1 MRRAASLL
9 VLVLLLLLP
18 VSFWWLLARP
28 LPALDGVVVLNQLRS
43 SVIVQFDGRGVPF
56 IESPSEEDAYVAQG
70 YLQARDRLF
79 QMDMLRRTA
88 LGELSEIFGPACLPS
103 DKLVRTIGFGRLAR
117 TELSKVSPGTLV
129 GLKAFCRGVN
139 AYLAE
144 SRDKLPMEFSLL
156 GYKPREWQPEDTIA
170 ILKYSSYQTDDS
182 WQLDDL
188 RQRVIDK
195 AGDKLA
201 GQFFAGY
208 DGKAINFGQ
217 SAQAQA
223 VDTTKVSLMLKETK
237 RILAMP
243 RPTYG
248 STAFAIAGSRADHGS
263 CLLASDKHSAF
274 TVPGEWWLCSMTAP
288 GVKVA
293 GAAMPGVPG
302 VMFGRNENIAWSS
315 ASLKADV
322 QDLFLEE
329 FSRQFANQYR
339 VSSGW
344 QTAEEIVEKI
354 PVRFGKPYMHKVV
367 VTQHGPVLL
376 KNDTTAITLSWTG
389 FNSDASS
396 VDNIWK
402 LNRASS
408 WATFLEALDKFP
420 GPPQVFVYC
429 DRKNDLAYHAAGDVP
444 VRTGGGQG
452 AAITPGWQPS
462 GQWLGKVQFNDM
474 PWAYNP
480 SNGYVVAANQKM
492 LASRAVLLGNQWLPP
507 YRANRVDSL
516 LTYYQKL
523 ARKIGLPDM
532 NQMQAD
538 ADAPLA
544 QLVRQRLVEAYDETK
559 VIDQYAIKSLDV
571 LSSWDGQL
579 NQTSSAAAIYESF
592 LYTLGKRLIEPK
604 LGAQLSVEYLNRWPL
619 WIGFV
624 ERFLKDKDTQFLP
637 PEERTFA
644 TFMVT
649 TFSQSLTDLRLALR
663 TDDPTKFRW
672 QDVHKLKFEPI
683 LGKGLTFMA
692 PALNFA
698 FSAGIPGVA
707 GDSNSL
713 NSFDVELAST
723 SNNFDTRFNSSVGP
737 TMRMLIDMSDDDKF
751 YQSITLGQSGQ
762 MCSANMRDQLNPWL
776 RVDPLPVAFSAKQ
789 AEKQGQHKIILV
801 NHLEPVQH

>member
-1 MRRAASLL
+1 LRRAASLL
-9 VLVLLLLLP
+9 VLALLLLLP
-18 VSFWWLLARP
+18 VGLWWLLARP
-28 LPALDGVVVLNQLRS
+28 LPALDGVVVLNQLKS
-43 SVIVQFDGRGVPF
+43 SVIVQYDGHGVPF
-56 IESPSEEDAYVAQG
+56 IESPSEEDVYLAQG

-79 QMDMLRRTA
+79 QMDMSRRLA
-88 LGELSEIFGPACLPS
+88 LGELSEVFGPASLPS

-117 TELSKVSPGTLV
+117 AELSKVSPGTLV
-129 GLKAFCRGVN
+129 GLKAFCRGIN

-144 SRDKLPMEFSLL
+144 NSGKLPMEFTLL
-156 GYKPREWQPEDTIA
+156 SYKPREWQPEDTIA
-170 ILKYSSYQTDDS
+170 ILKYASYQSDDS
-182 WQLDDL
+182 WQLDEL

-195 AGDKLA
+195 AGDKVA
-201 GQFFAGY
+201 GQLFAGY

-223 VDTTKVSLMLKETK
+223 TDSSKVSCLLKETRK
-237 RILAMP
+237 ILSLP

-263 CLLASDKHSAF
+263 PLLAADKHSEL
-274 TVPGEWWLCSMTAP
+274 TVPCEWWQCTMVAP

-293 GAAMPGVPG
+293 GAAIPGVPG
-302 VMFGRNENIAWSS
+302 VICGRNENIAWSS

-322 QDLFLEE
+322 QDLFIEE

-354 PVRFGKPYMHKVV
+354 PVRFGSPYTHKVL
-367 VTQHGPVLL
+367 VTQHGPVLS
-376 KNDTTAITLSWTG
+376 KTDNMAVALSWTG

-402 LNRASS
+402 LNRASN

-420 GPPQVFVYC
+420 GPPQVFIYC

-452 AAITPGWQPS
+452 AAITPGWQS
-462 GQWLGKVQFNDM
+462 TGQWLGKVQFNDM

-480 SNGYVVAANQKM
+480 SIGYVVAANQKM

-538 ADAPLA
+538 VDAPLA
-544 QLVRQRLVEAYDETK
+544 QLVRQRLAEAYEETK
-559 VIDQYAIKSLDV
+559 VIDSYAVKALDV
-571 LSSWDGQL
+571 LNSWDGQL
-579 NQTSSAAAIYESF
+579 NQNSSAAAIYESF
-592 LYTLGKRLIEPK
+592 LYTAAKRLIEPK
-604 LGAQLSVEYLNRWPL
+604 LSAKLTVEYLNRWPL

-624 ERFLKDKDTQFLP
+624 ERTLKDKDTLYLP
-637 PEERTFA
+637 PEERTFS
-644 TFMVT
+644 TFLVT
-649 TFSQSLTDLRLALR
+649 TFSQSLSDLRVALR
-663 TDDPTKFRW
+663 NDDPTKFRW
-672 QDVHKLKFEPI
+672 QDVHKVKFEPLI
-683 LGKGLTFMA
+683 GKGVQFMA

-707 GDSNSL
+707 GDSNTL

-723 SNNFDTRFNSSVGP
+723 KNNFDSRFNSTTGP

-751 YQSITLGQSGQ
+751 YQSISLGQSGQ

-776 RVDPLPVAFSAKQ
+776 KVDPLPVAFSAKQ

>member
-9 VLVLLLLLP
+9 VLALLLLLP
-18 VSFWWLLARP
+18 VSLWWLLARP
-28 LPALDGVVVLNQLRS
+28 LPALDGVVVLNQLKS
-43 SVIVQFDGRGVPF
+43 SVIVQYDGRGVPF
-56 IESPSEEDAYVAQG
+56 IESPSEEDAYLAQG

-79 QMDMLRRTA
+79 QMDMSRRTA
-88 LGELSEIFGPACLPS
+88 LGELSEVFGPACLAS

-117 TELSKVSPGTLV
+117 TELSKLSPGTLV
-129 GLKAFCRGVN
+129 GLKAFCRGIN
-139 AYLAE
+139 AYIAE
-144 SRDKLPMEFSLL
+144 NSGKLPMEFALI
-156 GYKPREWQPEDTIA
+156 GYKPREWKPEDTIA
-170 ILKYSSYQTDDS
+170 ILKYASYQSDDS
-182 WQLDDL
+182 WQLDEL
-188 RQRVIDK
+188 RQRVVDK
-195 AGDKLA
+195 ANDKVA
-201 GQFFAGY
+201 GQLFAGY

-223 VDTTKVSLMLKETK
+223 ADTSKVSCALKEVRK
-237 RILAMP
+237 VLQMP

-248 STAFAIAGSRADHGS
+248 STAFAIAGNRADHGT
-263 CLLASDKHSAF
+263 CLLAADKHSAL
-274 TVPGEWWLCSMTAP
+274 TVPCEWWLCTMTAP

-302 VMFGRNENIAWSS
+302 VICGRNENIAWSS

-322 QDLFLEE
+322 QDLFIEE
-329 FSRQFANQYR
+329 FSKQFANQYR
-339 VSSGW
+339 ISSGW

-354 PVRFGKPYMHKVV
+354 PVRFGSPYTHKVLM
-367 VTQHGPVLL
+367 TQHGPVLS
-376 KNDTTAITLSWTG
+376 KTDNMAIVLSWTG
-389 FNSDASS
+389 FNSDGSA

-408 WATFLEALDKFP
+408 WATFLQALDKFP

-429 DRKNDLAYHAAGDVP
+429 DRKNDLAYHAAGDIP

-452 AAITPGWQPS
+452 AAITPGWQS
-462 GQWLGKVQFNDM
+462 TGQWIGKVQFNDM
-474 PWAYNP
+474 PWVYNP
-480 SNGYVVAANQKM
+480 STGYVVAANQKM
-492 LASRAVLLGNQWLPP
+492 LASRAVLLGNQSLPP
-507 YRANRVDSL
+507 YRANRVDAL
-516 LTYYQKL
+516 LNYYQKL
-523 ARKIGLPDM
+523 ARKIGLPDL

-544 QLVRQRLVEAYDETK
+544 QLVRQRVAEAYDETK
-559 VIDQYAIKSLDV
+559 VIDQYAVKALDV

-592 LYTLGKRLIEPK
+592 LYTTAKRLIEPK
-604 LGAQLSVEYLNRWPL
+604 LGAKLTVEYLNRWPL

-624 ERFLKDKDTQFLP
+624 ERVLKDKDTLYLP
-637 PEERTFA
+637 PEERTFN
-644 TFMVT
+644 TFLVT

-663 TDDPTKFRW
+663 TDDPTKFHW
-672 QDVHKLKFEPI
+672 QDVHKLKFEPV
-683 LGKGLTFMA
+683 LGKGLQFMA
-692 PALNFA
+692 PALDFA

-713 NSFDVELAST
+713 NSFDVELASAK
-723 SNNFDTRFNSSVGP
+723 NNFDTRFNSSTGP
-737 TMRMLIDMSDDDKF
+737 TMRMLIDMSDNDKF
-751 YQSITLGQSGQ
+751 YQSISLGQSGQ

-776 RVDPLPVAFSAKQ
+776 RVDPLPVAFSSAQ